1 MKFHSLWRLSP
12 LHCVPMKKLL
22 LPTLFALVLSGCG
35 SSTSISM
42 DVEFSTSGNDD
53 RAELV
58 LATKHVAERRLGRLE
73 SEILDFDVTYGEGA
87 TAVIKISGTDEDAMD
102 QLLAEMTEPFIVEI
116 RLQAE
121 QHQEGDIEV
130 EGLGSFRSVSINKED
145 MTWVKSRAMENSPL
159 KHGEIMIQFTEDGTQ
174 KMDTLFRENV
184 GKNIGL
190 FIRNQLAANFAISQ
204 DSFGGAI
211 TIPNVPSAEIAQIF
225 ADDMNV
231 GINMTFTQSQ

>member
-1 MKFHSLWRLSP
+1 
-12 LHCVPMKKLL
+12 MKKLL
-22 LPTLFALVLSGCG
+22 LPTLFALILSGCG

-42 DVEFSTSGNDD
+42 DVQFTTSGNDD

-58 LATKHVAERRLGRLE
+58 LATKHIAERRLERLE
-73 SEILDFDVTYGEGA
+73 TEISDFDVTYGEDSS
-87 TAVIKISGTDEDAMD
+87 AVIVISGSNSDAMQD
-102 QLLAEMTEPFIVEI
+102 LLAQMTDPFAVEI

-121 QHQEGDIEV
+121 VHEEGDIEV
-130 EGLGSFRSVSINKED
+130 EGLGSFRDIDIHKED
-145 MTWVKSRAMENSPL
+145 MRWVLSRAMEANPL
-159 KHGEIMIQFTEDGTQ
+159 NHGEIMIQFSETGTE
-174 KMDTLFRENV
+174 KMDALFKEHS
-184 GKNIGL
+184 GENIGL

-211 TIPNVPSAEIAQIF
+211 TIPNVPSAELAQIF